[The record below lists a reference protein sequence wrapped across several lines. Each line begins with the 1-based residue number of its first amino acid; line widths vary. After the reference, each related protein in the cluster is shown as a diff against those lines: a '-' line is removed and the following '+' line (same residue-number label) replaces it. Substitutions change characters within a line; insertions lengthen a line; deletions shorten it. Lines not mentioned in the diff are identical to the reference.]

1 MHQTLSADVLPKL
14 INTVVNFT
22 IIFVSTVI
30 IVLFKTNGLVFNP
43 ASETKG
49 LCNLTALRFAIAVAA
64 LANDKDFGLIDSE
77 CDSDVMVL
85 NLIKLL
91 NCKDIVLKFFRNK

>member
-49 LCNLTALRFAIAVAA
+49 LCNLTKNYQSNNHPDNP
-64 LANDKDFGLIDSE
+64 ANEKDG
-77 CDSDVMVL
+77 
-85 NLIKLL
+85 
-91 NCKDIVLKFFRNK
+91 